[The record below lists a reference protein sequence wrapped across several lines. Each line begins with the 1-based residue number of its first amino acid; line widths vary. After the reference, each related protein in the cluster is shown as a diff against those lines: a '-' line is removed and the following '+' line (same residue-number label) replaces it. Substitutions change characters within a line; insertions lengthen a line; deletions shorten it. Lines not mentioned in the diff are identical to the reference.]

1 MVASISAT
9 NNRKCRCFFGTPF
22 KMLCLTSDTS
32 YWFPILLL
40 VTIST
45 PKNPIIPSVVTVSY
59 LRWSLLAMIWSQ
71 QCSTPSRNKI
81 SKDDKDQYNND
92 GAFLNPGI
100 LGSMSIQEFL
110 NNSHA
115 MSFKNFYLFTYQ
127 LCPWTSITRFTI
139 YAKKV

>member
-1 MVASISAT
+1 
-9 NNRKCRCFFGTPF
+9 
-22 KMLCLTSDTS
+22 
-32 YWFPILLL
+32 
-40 VTIST
+40 
-45 PKNPIIPSVVTVSY
+45 
-59 LRWSLLAMIWSQ
+59 MIWSQ

-115 MSFKNFYLFTYQ
+115 MMPSLSRIFISSLINCAHERALQDLLSMKKGLIHNIHFELYFKTQTDHNH
-127 LCPWTSITRFTI
+127 C
-139 YAKKV
+139 